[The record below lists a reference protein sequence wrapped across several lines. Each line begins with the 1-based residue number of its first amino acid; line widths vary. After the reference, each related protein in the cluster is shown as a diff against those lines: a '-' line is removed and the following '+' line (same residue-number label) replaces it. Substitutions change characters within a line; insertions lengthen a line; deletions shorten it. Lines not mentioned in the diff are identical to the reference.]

1 MQRMPVLVA
10 TNARGGAHCIKFSV
24 THHAMATKWS
34 RSVSA
39 TSSAPPS
46 KATARRARRFVA
58 CLHRLKVFD
67 EDVRGQL
74 PEHGCLSCSSRPL
87 LATDGFL
94 CNWRRAV
101 TFLVHSRI
109 VERVSRTCSTS
120 FVSWGFF
127 TNEAAGTGLA
137 VMPRGHSWPHG
148 CPAMSAAERMDN
160 DPTRMVVPEPGGGR
174 RGGGGDTV
182 ASALPHPC
190 LR

>member
-1 MQRMPVLVA
+1 MHTKCDKHQHDKKHTTSIVL
-10 TNARGGAHCIKFSV
+10 TRGRAECLHGG
-24 THHAMATKWS
+24 
-34 RSVSA
+34 
-39 TSSAPPS
+39 PPS
-46 KATARRARRFVA
+46 DVVHLALVLAPHQGQLRGLEPRLLLLRLPGLLQRALLED
-58 CLHRLKVFD
+58 LHVLLFD

-74 PEHGCLSCSSRPL
+74 PKHGCLSCSSRPL

-137 VMPRGHSWPHG
+137 VMPRGH
-148 CPAMSAAERMDN
+148 
-160 DPTRMVVPEPGGGR
+160 
-174 RGGGGDTV
+174 
-182 ASALPHPC
+182 
-190 LR
+190 